1 MKKVCGAKLRK
12 KDATC
17 RRPPMANGRCR
28 LHGGATPKGEASAN
42 FKHGRYSAVFQGK
55 LAEKFGAHAADEKPL
70 DLLPELAIQRTML
83 AGFVEKISA
92 KRRSL
97 TARDAKS
104 VSELAT
110 DVVRTAAQIAK
121 VRNEEAL
128 TVAELRFIKQ
138 GMMMLLEKYVPD
150 PDRQRNFIAELG
162 ALLPERSA
170 AEAAEPAELPA
181 GAGAA
186 SEAA

>member
-12 KDATC
+12 KNTTC

-28 LHGGATPKGEASAN
+28 LHGGKTPKGEASAN
-42 FKHGRYSAVFQGK
+42 FKHGRYSLEFQGS
-55 LAEKFGAHAADEKPL
+55 LAEKFGRHAVEDKPL

-83 AGFVEKISA
+83 AGFVERIST
-92 KRRSL
+92 KRRL
-97 TARDAKS
+97 TAGDAKN
-104 VSELAT
+104 VSDLAG
-110 DVVRTAAQIAK
+110 DVVKTAAQIAK

-150 PDRQRNFIAELG
+150 PDRRRNFIAELG
-162 ALLPERSA
+162 ALLPERTA
-170 AEAAEPAELPA
+170 TEAGGPAELSA
-181 GAGAA
+181 GAG
-186 SEAA
+186 

>member
-12 KDATC
+12 KDTTC

-28 LHGGATPKGEASAN
+28 LHGGATPKGEESAN
-42 FKHGRYSAVFQGK
+42 FRHGRYSQAFQGK

-83 AGFVEKISA
+83 AGYVEKISA
-92 KRRSL
+92 KRSL
-97 TARDAKS
+97 TAGDAKN

-162 ALLPERSA
+162 ALLPERPA

-186 SEAA
+186 SETA